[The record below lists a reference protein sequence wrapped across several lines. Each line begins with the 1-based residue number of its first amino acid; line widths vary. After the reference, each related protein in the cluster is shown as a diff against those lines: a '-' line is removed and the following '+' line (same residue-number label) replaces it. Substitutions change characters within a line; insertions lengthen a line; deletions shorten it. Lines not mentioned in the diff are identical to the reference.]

1 MRSNALHLTVLVAR
15 RTKVFGR
22 RAGNFKKTAFVLLTT
37 VKFHYRIV
45 LGA

>member
-1 MRSNALHLTVLVAR
+1 MLPNVLYPTVLVAR
-15 RTKVFGR
+15 RIKVLGR
-22 RAGNFKKTAFVLLTT
+22 RAGNFKKTAFVLLTI